1 MRRSNARLLFSGGRS
16 HEHHSLVSRFHL
28 FGLRNGGPSTPAGAP
43 QVERHPTILDPVDLG
58 RAGVS
63 ESPSRKAT
71 ARQYIRQVLLGDGVT
86 KRQLSRRPQLDDQK
100 VAMLL
105 SGLGQSRLS
114 SNLNQLAK
122 SANMGTLE
130 VDDDIRQQ
138 LEHACAAI
146 IAMREALLIALR
158 MNPRG

>member
-1 MRRSNARLLFSGGRS
+1 MSIVPSAPESISLAFAAAVHQRGPVRRRSNDTRPFSIRLTSEERAFLKAQAGRRPLGQ
-16 HEHHSLVSRFHL
+16 HI
-28 FGLRNGGPSTPAGAP
+28 
-43 QVERHPTILDPVDLG
+43 RH
-58 RAGVS
+58 
-63 ESPSRKAT
+63 
-71 ARQYIRQVLLGDGVT
+71 VLLGDGVT
-86 KRQLSRRPQLDDQK
+86 KRQLSRQPQLDDQK

-114 SNLNQLAK
+114 NNLNQLAK

-130 VDDDIRQQ
+130 VDEDIRQQ